1 MLKRIALILCMMS
14 MLLIL
19 TGCEAAWVKKTNL
32 EQAMGNRAALNLEL
46 INRLVNSGLLSEDAA
61 KGMRE
66 SLERLKENPS
76 SLNPNQ
82 SISWYLNTSIG
93 EWSTE
98 PTQDSTFPKS
108 NAPTGNSGR
117 DIPDSEI
124 KPLDIIAANQWAQ
137 LNALMTCKVYVL
149 KEQPGQ
155 PVNTDEIK
163 GLLEAAKTKTGSE
176 QEEAFNA
183 LVSKGYFKDSGKY
196 LTDPNDPKNQM
207 VIVTKRITETES
219 VPVRDSKNNI
229 IGHVTVKRNYVNEM
243 GYDLVVCD
251 KDNIPVAT
259 LRFREINKEAVD
271 KLLGAGDA
279 PKDKF
284 LVDIKNKRA
293 FLLEYPAYYI
303 SSVSIDKDGN
313 YKTSFSES
321 DLLVNLLSGK
331 IKDKSGKELKQS
343 ENIQEVYGNNG
354 AFVIYGTGDIKD
366 VGFKH
371 ATVKGG
377 TIVLR
382 DYLEL
387 SYMPGVV
394 NGEDFVTLGRRVRIN
409 DFEGSKQ
416 TVFANFINKKGE
428 VMKDTPNI
436 LISHLMDIDSGVD
449 GKAIKL
455 GIVTNTDEKEGGGQ
469 TGGNQ
474 QGSTG
479 QSQGNQENSNN
490 TGDENDTG
498 LLSDANINR
507 ALLKPVYKESI
518 KPTTRFPG
526 EKVGTASLSSLGDKM
541 IFYGMAIDMSPF
553 ESGLYNGWIMRDDLE
568 VGSLTW
574 WNRWLNTKELDY
586 GYSIDPEILR
596 QFFMG
601 NYSFDIMKRE
611 NTIIFNLETIAK
623 IQQGYNEEDKA
634 RNVNYF
640 RTLFAG
646 LGILLIAYAIV
657 LMAAWVFD
665 VNLITGPKLMSV
677 LTFGKWEAV
686 SSHEELPNME
696 LGEKHYMTFE
706 KTLNNCIVIICIGVV
721 LLFVDVVAIVKQL
734 IEIFGGVGEWIGKTI
749 FNRM

>member
-1 MLKRIALILCMMS
+1 MTVSPC
-14 MLLIL
+14 
-19 TGCEAAWVKKTNL
+19 
-32 EQAMGNRAALNLEL
+32 
-46 INRLVNSGLLSEDAA
+46 
-61 KGMRE
+61 
-66 SLERLKENPS
+66 S
-76 SLNPNQ
+76 S
-82 SISWYLNTSIG
+82 
-93 EWSTE
+93 
-98 PTQDSTFPKS
+98 
-108 NAPTGNSGR
+108 
-117 DIPDSEI
+117 
-124 KPLDIIAANQWAQ
+124 
-137 LNALMTCKVYVL
+137 
-149 KEQPGQ
+149 
-155 PVNTDEIK
+155 
-163 GLLEAAKTKTGSE
+163 
-176 QEEAFNA
+176 
-183 LVSKGYFKDSGKY
+183 
-196 LTDPNDPKNQM
+196 
-207 VIVTKRITETES
+207 
-219 VPVRDSKNNI
+219 
-229 IGHVTVKRNYVNEM
+229 
-243 GYDLVVCD
+243 
-251 KDNIPVAT
+251 
-259 LRFREINKEAVD
+259 RFREINKEAVD

-303 SSVSIDKDGN
+303 SGVSVDKDGN

-371 ATVKGG
+371 ASVKGG
-377 TIVLR
+377 IIVLR

-416 TVFANFINKKGE
+416 TIFANFINKKGE

-469 TGGNQ
+469 AGGNQ
-474 QGSTG
+474 QGNTG
-479 QSQGNQENSNN
+479 QSHGNQENSSNI
-490 TGDENDTG
+490 GDENDTG

-526 EKVGTASLSSLGDKM
+526 EKVGVASMSNLGNKM
-541 IFYGMAIDMSPF
+541 IFYGMAIDISPF

-568 VGSLTW
+568 IGSLTW

-601 NYSFDIMKRE
+601 NYSFDIMERE

-623 IQQGYNEEDKA
+623 IQQEYNEEDKA
-634 RNVNYF
+634 RNVNYS
-640 RTLFAG
+640 
-646 LGILLIAYAIV
+646 GIFGARDTSIYAIV
-657 LMAAWVFD
+657 LMATWVFD
-665 VNLITGPKLMSV
+665 VNLIIGPKLMSV
-677 LTFGKWEAV
+677 LTFGKWEAI

-706 KTLNNCIVIICIGVV
+706 KTLNNCIVIICIGVM
-721 LLFVDVVAIVKQL
+721 LLFIDVVAIVKQL
-734 IEIFGGVGEWIGKTI
+734 IEIFGGVGEWIGKSI
-749 FNRM
+749 FNKM